1 MAMHCHT
8 DPHGQLRRGNMP
20 KITDDLTSE
29 MVIRIAKNC
38 GADLVGVAGAAT
50 LNAFPPDPRWPQ
62 TPERMSPD
70 AKSVIVLVLR
80 VPAASFRAKEPEPY
94 QMINMMINRRLDK
107 IARRVSEALE
117 KRGHFGLVMNNNST
131 DWELKSGTY
140 GHLSLRHLAVEAGL
154 GTLGLGLNF
163 MCAEYGPRVNL
174 GVIVTDAE
182 LEPGEPM
189 TEQLCIG
196 EGCSRCLYACPTDA
210 VLHFHIDK
218 RQCSIEAQTTGFYGA
233 ADLFNG
239 FLVADGDKR
248 ADILSSQQLLHYWQ
262 GLTRVWGCFGT
273 CPRCTA
279 VCPVGD
285 DYHAFLADPQ
295 KEIPET
301 TAGRVAKGNAYKAAR
316 KNGDDVPGLSD
327 WNVRWVGPDGYTGK
341 AAKAQRRK
349 FRANQETKQKLQTL

>member
-1 MAMHCHT
+1 MSEA
-8 DPHGQLRRGNMP
+8 
-20 KITDDLTSE
+20 LTSE
-29 MVIRIAKNC
+29 TVIQIAKDC
-38 GADLVGVAGAAT
+38 GADLAGIAGAAT

-80 VPAASFRAKEPEPY
+80 VPVASFRTKEPESY

-117 KRGHFGLVMNNNST
+117 RRGYFGLVMNNKST
-131 DWELKSGTY
+131 EWEMKSGTY

-154 GTLGLGLNF
+154 GTLGLGVNF

-182 LEPGEPM
+182 LEPGKPM
-189 TEQLCIG
+189 TEQLCVG

-210 VLHFHIDK
+210 VLHFHINK
-218 RQCSIEAQTTGFYGA
+218 RQCSIEAQTTGFYGV
-233 ADLFNG
+233 ADLFNE
-239 FLVADGDKR
+239 FIEANPDER
-248 ADILSSQQLLHYWQ
+248 AAILNSQDLLHYWQ
-262 GLTRVWGCFGT
+262 GLARVWGCFGT

-285 DYHAFLADPQ
+285 DYHAFLAEPQ
-295 KEIPET
+295 KIIPET
-301 TAGRVAKGNAYKAAR
+301 TPERIEKGKAFKAAR
-316 KNGDDVPGLSD
+316 KNGDDVPGLND

-341 AAKAQRRK
+341 AAKAQR
-349 FRANQETKQKLQTL
+349 QKHKAEHENSPQ

>member
-1 MAMHCHT
+1 MGFFRMSE
-8 DPHGQLRRGNMP
+8 MM
-20 KITDDLTSE
+20 KLTSFD
-29 MVIRIAKNC
+29 VIQIAKDC
-38 GADLVGVAGAAT
+38 GADLAGIAGAET

-70 AKSVIVLVLR
+70 AKSVIVLALR
-80 VPAASFRAKEPEPY
+80 VPVASFRTREPEPY
-94 QMINMMINRRLDK
+94 QMMNMMINRRLDK
-107 IARRVSEALE
+107 IARRVSEKLE

-140 GHLSLRHLAVEAGL
+140 GHLSLRHLAVEAGM
-154 GTLGLGLNF
+154 GTLGLGVNF
-163 MCAEYGPRVNL
+163 MCVEYGPRVNL
-174 GVIVTDAE
+174 AVVVTDAE
-182 LEPGEPM
+182 LEPGTPM

-233 ADLFNG
+233 ADLFHK
-239 FLVADGDKR
+239 FIEADDKNR
-248 ADILSSQQLLHYWQ
+248 KKVLNSKDLLHYWQ

-285 DYHAFLADPQ
+285 DYHEFLAKPQ
-295 KEIPET
+295 KEIPENT
-301 TAGRVAKGNAYKAAR
+301 PERIAKGKSYKAAR
-316 KNGDDVPGLSD
+316 KQVDEIPGLND

-349 FRANQETKQKLQTL
+349 FKAEQTT

>member
-1 MAMHCHT
+1 MTATITAADVIQMA
-8 DPHGQLRRGNMP
+8 Q
-20 KITDDLTSE
+20 E
-29 MVIRIAKNC
+29 F
-38 GADLVGVAGAAT
+38 GADLAGIASAET

-62 TPERMSPD
+62 TPGRMSPD

-80 VPAASFRAKEPEPY
+80 VPVASFRTKEPEPY
-94 QMINMMINRRLDK
+94 QMINMLINRRLDK
-107 IARRVSEALE
+107 IAWRVSEALE
-117 KRGHFGLVMNNNST
+117 KKGYFGLVMNNNSS

-154 GTLGLGLNF
+154 GTLGLGVNF

-174 GVIVTDAE
+174 SVIVTDAE

-189 TEQLCIG
+189 TEQLCVG

-218 RQCSIEAQTTGFYGA
+218 RQCSIKAQTTGFYGA
-233 ADLFNG
+233 ADLFQK
-239 FLVADGDKR
+239 FIEADEGGR
-248 ADILSSQQLLHYWQ
+248 AGVLSSQGLLHYWQ

-279 VCPVGD
+279 VCPVGN
-285 DYHAFLADPQ
+285 DYHEFLAEPQ

-301 TAGRVAKGNAYKAAR
+301 SPERIAKGKSYKEAR
-316 KNGDDVPGLSD
+316 KAGDEVPGLSD

-341 AAKAQRRK
+341 AAKAERK
-349 FRANQETKQKLQTL
+349 KFKAGQENTGAS

>member
-1 MAMHCHT
+1 MSDA
-8 DPHGQLRRGNMP
+8 
-20 KITDDLTSE
+20 LTSE
-29 MVIRIAKNC
+29 TVIQIAKDC
-38 GADLVGVAGAAT
+38 GANLAGIAGAAT

-80 VPAASFRAKEPEPY
+80 VPVASFRTKEPESY

-117 KRGHFGLVMNNNST
+117 RRGYFGLVMNNNST
-131 DWELKSGTY
+131 EWEMKSGTY

-154 GTLGLGLNF
+154 GTLGLGVNF

-189 TEQLCIG
+189 TEQLCVG

-210 VLHFHIDK
+210 VLHFHINK

-233 ADLFNG
+233 ADLFNE
-239 FLVADGDKR
+239 FIEADPDER
-248 ADILSSQQLLHYWQ
+248 AAILNSQDLLHYWQ
-262 GLTRVWGCFGT
+262 GLARVWGCFGT

-279 VCPVGD
+279 VCPVGS
-285 DYHAFLADPQ
+285 DYHAFLAEPQ
-295 KEIPET
+295 KIIPET
-301 TAGRVAKGNAYKAAR
+301 TPERIEKGKAFKAAR
-316 KNGDDVPGLSD
+316 KNGDDVPGLND

-341 AAKAQRRK
+341 AAKAQRQK
-349 FRANQETKQKLQTL
+349 HKAEQENSPQ

>member
-1 MAMHCHT
+1 MSKTVGA
-8 DPHGQLRRGNMP
+8 
-20 KITDDLTSE
+20 ITAAD
-29 MVIRIAKNC
+29 VIQIAKDC
-38 GADLVGVAGAAT
+38 GADLAGIASTKT

-62 TPERMSPD
+62 TPARMSQD

-80 VPAASFRAKEPEPY
+80 VPVASFRTKEPEPY

-107 IARRVSEALE
+107 IARRVSEKLE
-117 KRGHFGLVMNNNST
+117 KMGYFGLVMNNNST

-154 GTLGLGLNF
+154 GTLGLGVNF

-182 LEPGEPM
+182 LEPGRPK

-218 RQCSIEAQTTGFYGA
+218 RQCSTEAQTTGFYGA
-233 ADLFNG
+233 ADLFDD
-239 FLVADGDKR
+239 FLVADRDKR
-248 ADILSSQQLLHYWQ
+248 ASILNSQRLLHYWQ

-285 DYHAFLADPQ
+285 DYHAFLAEPQ
-295 KEIPET
+295 KVIPENT
-301 TAGRVAKGNAYKAAR
+301 PERIAKGQSYKEAR
-316 KNGDDVPGLSD
+316 KAGGDVPGLSE
-327 WNVRWVGPDGYTGK
+327 WNVRWVGPDGYSGK
-341 AAKAQRRK
+341 ASKAQRKK
-349 FRANQETKQKLQTL
+349 FKAKHEAGQEKQSS

>member
-1 MAMHCHT
+1 MSEA
-8 DPHGQLRRGNMP
+8 
-20 KITDDLTSE
+20 LTSE
-29 MVIRIAKNC
+29 TVIQIAKDC
-38 GADLVGVAGAAT
+38 GADLAGIAGAAT

-80 VPAASFRAKEPEPY
+80 VPVASFRTKEPESY

-117 KRGHFGLVMNNNST
+117 RRRYFGLVMNNNST
-131 DWELKSGTY
+131 EWEMKSGTY

-154 GTLGLGLNF
+154 GTLGLGVNF

-182 LEPGEPM
+182 LEPGKPM
-189 TEQLCIG
+189 TEQLCVG

-210 VLHFHIDK
+210 VLHFHINK
-218 RQCSIEAQTTGFYGA
+218 RQCSIEAQTTGFYGV
-233 ADLFNG
+233 ADLFNE
-239 FLVADGDKR
+239 FIEANPDER
-248 ADILSSQQLLHYWQ
+248 AAILNSQDLLHYWQ
-262 GLTRVWGCFGT
+262 GLSRVWGCFGT

-285 DYHAFLADPQ
+285 DYHAFLAEPQ
-295 KEIPET
+295 KIIPET
-301 TAGRVAKGNAYKAAR
+301 TPERIEKGKAFKAAR
-316 KNGDDVPGLSD
+316 KNGDDVPGLND

-341 AAKAQRRK
+341 AAKAQRQK
-349 FRANQETKQKLQTL
+349 HKTEQENSSQ

>member
-1 MAMHCHT
+1 MTETITAADVIQMAQ
-8 DPHGQLRRGNMP
+8 DF
-20 KITDDLTSE
+20 
-29 MVIRIAKNC
+29 
-38 GADLVGVAGAAT
+38 GADLAGIASAET
-50 LNAFPPDPRWPQ
+50 LNTFPPDPRWPQ

-80 VPAASFRAKEPEPY
+80 VPVASFRTKEPEPY
-94 QMINMMINRRLDK
+94 QMVNMLINRRLDK

-154 GTLGLGLNF
+154 GTLGLGVNF

-174 GVIVTDAE
+174 AVVVTDAE

-189 TEQLCIG
+189 TEQLCVG

-233 ADLFNG
+233 ADIFQKFLEADENG
-239 FLVADGDKR
+239 R
-248 ADILSSQQLLHYWQ
+248 ADVLSSQRLLHYWQ

-285 DYHAFLADPQ
+285 DYHEFLAEPQ
-295 KEIPET
+295 KVIPET
-301 TAGRVAKGNAYKAAR
+301 TPERITKGKSFKEAR
-316 KNGDDVPGLSD
+316 KVGEEVPGLSD

-341 AAKAQRRK
+341 AAKAQRKK
-349 FRANQETKQKLQTL
+349 FKADQEMKTSS